1 MEDKCRYDLD
11 ETVKY
16 YDEHAQKFIDLTIHA
31 DVSKLYR
38 IFEKRITSGG
48 GRILDLRCGSGRDSK
63 YFVSSID

>member
-38 IFEKRITSGG
+38 IFEKRITLGG
-48 GRILDLRCGSGRDSK
+48 GVESLVFDAGAAETVNIL
-63 YFVSSID
+63 

>member
-48 GRILDLRCGSGRDSK
+48 GENP
-63 YFVSSID
+63 

>member
-48 GRILDLRCGSGRDSK
+48 ENP
-63 YFVSSID
+63 

>member
-48 GRILDLRCGSGRDSK
+48 GGESLIFDAGVAETVNIL
-63 YFVSSID
+63 